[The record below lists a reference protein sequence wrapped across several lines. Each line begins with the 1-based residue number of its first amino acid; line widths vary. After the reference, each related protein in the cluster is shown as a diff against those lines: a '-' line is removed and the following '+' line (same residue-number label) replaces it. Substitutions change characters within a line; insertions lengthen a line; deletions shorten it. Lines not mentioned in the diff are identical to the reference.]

1 MDRLDTIKTIN
12 VLAAALL
19 IVHMIGFERLDIRL
33 LGINILVWIALFL
46 VAGSAFESRITT
58 AIAKGWMK
66 FGHVIGTFN
75 SKLILTIIFFV
86 VLTPIAFLFRL
97 FNKHL
102 VDHFKVN
109 NRSTYFD
116 DLNKSY
122 EKSDFEKLW

>member
-1 MDRLDTIKTIN
+1 MNRLDTIKTIN

-19 IVHMIGFERLDIRL
+19 VVYAIGFKWLDIRL
-33 LGINILVWIALFL
+33 LGVNVLVWIALL
-46 VAGSAFESRITT
+46 LIVGSAFESRITT

-75 SKLILTIIFFV
+75 TKLILTVIFFV
-86 VLTPIAFLFRL
+86 VLTPLAFLFRL
-97 FNKHL
+97 FNRHL

>member
-1 MDRLDTIKTIN
+1 MDRLDTIKTVN

-19 IVHMIGFERLDIRL
+19 VVHVIDFKLLDIRL
-33 LGINILVWIALFL
+33 LGINMLVWMALLL
-46 VAGSAFESRITT
+46 VVGGAFESRITT
-58 AIAKGWMK
+58 AVAKGWMK

-75 SKLILTIIFFV
+75 SKLILAIIFFLI
-86 VLTPIAFLFRL
+86 LTPIAFLFRL
-97 FNKHL
+97 FNRQL

-122 EKSDFEKLW
+122 VKSDFEKLW

>member
-19 IVHMIGFERLDIRL
+19 IVHIIGFKWLDIKL
-33 LGINILVWIALFL
+33 FGINVLVWISLLL
-46 VAGSAFESRITT
+46 VAGGAFESRITS
-58 AIAKGWMK
+58 AIARGWMK

-97 FNKHL
+97 FNRHL

-122 EKSDFEKLW
+122 VKSDFEKLW

>member
-19 IVHMIGFERLDIRL
+19 IVYAIGFKWLDIRL
-33 LGINILVWIALFL
+33 LGVNVLVWISLLL
-46 VAGSAFESRITT
+46 VVGGAFESRITT
-58 AIAKGWMK
+58 AVAKGWMK
-66 FGHVIGTFN
+66 FGHALGTFN
-75 SKLILTIIFFV
+75 SKLILTVIFFV

-97 FNKHL
+97 FNRHL